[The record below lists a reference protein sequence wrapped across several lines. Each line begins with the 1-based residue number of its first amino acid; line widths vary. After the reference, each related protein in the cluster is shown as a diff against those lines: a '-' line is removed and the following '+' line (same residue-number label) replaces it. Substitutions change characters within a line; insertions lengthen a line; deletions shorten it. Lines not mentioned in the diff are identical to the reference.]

1 MDPDVV
7 LRRRIVEFV
16 SDGDFGLASRDKG
29 DGEYERVWYKESVG
43 AEEVAF
49 ESGVFLLTKA
59 KAEQLRAAQGRRDA
73 DYY

>member
-1 MDPDVV
+1 M
-7 LRRRIVEFV
+7 
-16 SDGDFGLASRDKG
+16 ASGDKG

-59 KAEQLRAAQGRRDA
+59 KAEQLRAAHEGGDA